1 MVQCCQNMIPATTCP
16 REPYAVERERELML
30 VATVLLLQR
39 QEVERVLL
47 LLRNY
52 SSGATDA
59 EVVS

>member
-1 MVQCCQNMIPATTCP
+1 
-16 REPYAVERERELML
+16 ML